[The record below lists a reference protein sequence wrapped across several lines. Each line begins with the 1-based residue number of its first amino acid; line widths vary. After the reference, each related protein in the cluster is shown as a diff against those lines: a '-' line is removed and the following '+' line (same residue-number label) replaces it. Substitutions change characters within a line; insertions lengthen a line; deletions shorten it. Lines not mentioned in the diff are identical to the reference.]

1 MKTSPDTGMIHSG
14 FRAAMSDGDWRKR
27 MPNQDPAK

>member
-14 FRAAMSDGDWRKR
+14 FRPAMSDPEWRAR
-27 MPNQDPAK
+27 FAKQK